1 MRKHR
6 FGLMLASLGRWTRT
20 KLNMTDFTFA
30 KGSSF
35 PLGASFTPEGVNFA
49 VYSFHAEAITLC
61 LYDPKSPE
69 TEMGRFNLQRDDAD
83 IWSGLV
89 IGLKPGALYGFRASG
104 PWEKKNGLLF
114 NSNKLLLDPY
124 TKAVQGEPNWHPL
137 MEGMTEEGTPEM
149 QDNGTMALKSVVID
163 DTFNWE
169 GDTPLYTP
177 WEDVVVYE
185 AHVQGLT
192 KTNPA
197 VPENLRGTYAGLA
210 HDATTSYLRD
220 LGVTAVQL
228 LPVHTHLDDGFLI
241 EKGLTN
247 YWGYNTLSFF
257 APHAEYAAAKG
268 SQAQIDEFKGM
279 VKALHRAGI
288 EVILDVVYNHT
299 AEGNERGPFLNLRG
313 LDNTSYYMPSI
324 DKDGWHYMN
333 YTGCGNTVNAASP
346 AALRLIMD
354 SLRYWAEVMHVD
366 GFRFDLAA
374 TLGRNGPDFNQE
386 CAFFQAVA
394 QDPVLCR
401 LKFIAEPWD
410 LGPNGYQVGGFPKP
424 WRELNG
430 RYRDT
435 VRSFWCGYKDMTAEF
450 AKRLCGSQDIFGPA
464 LRPPVAS
471 LNFVTSHDG
480 FTLRDLWSYNR
491 KHNEANGEGNR
502 DGDDNNHSWNSG
514 KEGPTQDPLIAA
526 MRRRLTRST
535 LATMFLSLGVPF
547 LLAGDE
553 RWRTQGGNNNGY
565 CQDNEISWLD
575 WSADPEAESM
585 LNFTKSLTSFRRS
598 QSIIRKHRYFSGE
611 INPATGQPDISWLN
625 FEGKELDHEEWHH
638 PETRFF
644 VAKMEANNGPLLI
657 LFNSSDSDTE
667 FPLPEGSW
675 KRVFD
680 TALEPAF
687 ADPKDPAETGLHY
700 VSLPRTV
707 ACLMRLA

>member
-1 MRKHR
+1 
-6 FGLMLASLGRWTRT
+6 
-20 KLNMTDFTFA
+20 MTDLTST

-35 PLGASFTPEGVNFA
+35 PLGASLTPAGVNFA
-49 VYSFHAEAITLC
+49 VYSFHAVSVTLC
-61 LYDPKSPE
+61 LYDVTDPAHE
-69 TEMGRFNLQRDDAD
+69 TQQFSMVRDDND
-83 IWSGLV
+83 VWSCLVVGL
-89 IGLKPGALYGFRASG
+89 GAGALYGFRASG
-104 PWEKKNGLLF
+104 PWEKKNGLFF

-124 TKAVQGEPNWHPL
+124 AKAVQGVPNWHPL
-137 MEGMTEEGTPEM
+137 MQGMTPEGLLDT
-149 QDNGTMALKSVVID
+149 QDNGAAALKSVVISD
-163 DTFNWE
+163 AFDWE
-169 GDTPLYTP
+169 GDATLGTA
-177 WEDVVVYE
+177 WEDLIIYE

-197 VPENLRGTYAGLA
+197 VPQELRGTYAGLA
-210 HDATTSYLRD
+210 HEATTGYLRD
-220 LGVTAVQL
+220 LGVTSVQL
-228 LPVHTHLDDGFLI
+228 LPVHTHLDDGFLL

-247 YWGYNTLSFF
+247 YWGYNTMGFF
-257 APHAEYAAAKG
+257 APHAEYAAAQG
-268 SQAQIDEFKGM
+268 AQAQIDEFKGM

-299 AEGNERGPFLNLRG
+299 AEGDERGPFLNLRG
-313 LDNTSYYMPSI
+313 LDNPSYYMPSM

-333 YTGCGNTVNAASP
+333 YTGCGNTVNPASP

-374 TLGRNGPDFNQE
+374 TLGRNGSDFNQE
-386 CAFFQAVA
+386 CAFFQAVS
-394 QDPVLCR
+394 QDPVLNR

-410 LGPNGYQVGGFPKP
+410 LGPNGYQIGGFPKP

-450 AKRLCGSQDIFGPA
+450 AKRLCGSQDIYGPA
-464 LRPPVAS
+464 SRPPVAS
-471 LNFVTSHDG
+471 LNFITSHDG
-480 FTLRDLWSYNR
+480 FTLRDLWSYNQ

-514 KEGPTQDPLIAA
+514 REGATKDPLIAA

-535 LATMFLSLGVPF
+535 LSTMFLSLGVPF

-575 WSADPEAESM
+575 WNSDPDTDSM
-585 LNFTKSLTSFRRS
+585 LDFTRSLIRFRRS
-598 QSIIRKHRYFSGE
+598 QSVIHKHRHFTGE
-611 INPATGQPDISWLN
+611 INPTTGQPDISWFN
-625 FEGKELDHEEWHH
+625 FEGLPLDHEEWHH

-644 VAKMEANNGPLLI
+644 VARMEANDGPLLI
-657 LFNSSDSDTE
+657 LFNSSDSDIT

-675 KRVFD
+675 KRVMD

-687 ADPKDPAETGLHY
+687 ADSGAPAESALHY

-707 ACLMRLA
+707 ACLMRHI